1 MENEYFNTGKEKYNN
16 RDFEGAVLD
25 FTYAIEAE
33 PDVADYYYERGLSS
47 FHLNKKSL
55 ALMDLNEAQKLQP
68 NYPFRYSSRAYIKDS
83 CGDTIG
89 AIEDYKRAIELDPE
103 DAVSYNNLGLLQEKL
118 GYEEASKKNFSR
130 ADSLAEK
137 SDFLNLISMED
148 SKKQESEPTNQ
159 EADTPN
165 KPGVFSTI
173 FKVFTDKKTFR
184 EFVTFVKNGFK

>member
-33 PDVADYYYERGLSS
+33 PNVADFYYERGLSY

-83 CGDTIG
+83 CGDTVG

-118 GYEEASKKNFSR
+118 GYEEASKKNFTI
-130 ADSLAEK
+130 ADQLAEK

-148 SKKQESEPTNQ
+148 SKKQESETAVND
-159 EADTPN
+159 EASSN
-165 KPGVFSTI
+165 KPGLFNTI
-173 FKVFTDKKTFR
+173 IKVFTDKKTFH